1 MANIDPIDAADALA
15 KIEALA
21 TAAGYLD
28 TNKEQ
33 LSLMLGILD
42 VISQKAAAGQKKNV
56 A

>member
-1 MANIDPIDAADALA
+1 MSDIDPIDATDALA

-42 VISQKAAAGQKKNV
+42 VISQTAAAGLKNG

>member
-1 MANIDPIDAADALA
+1 MYNIEPIDAADALA

-33 LSLMLGILD
+33 LSLMLAILD
-42 VISQKAAAGQKKNV
+42 VISQTAAAGLKKNG